1 MKGKKK
7 VTTKDSWKSG
17 RRKRE
22 TISNVAR
29 PFSSLN
35 QLTSSTYSSFYSNR
49 MKPTPKELWQTQH
62 SRAHWN
68 SVTLTSRIWPR
79 SSLSLSLSLPLFP
92 LCRLLSFGGWQEKGK
107 KLEGISFHIIT
118 DHHKEEERGQK
129 TSQSSR
135 TEGGWRESFLFFIFS
150 FLLGKY
156 RWPRGVYSTI
166 TVRVLC
172 VCVNENNE
180 DAITFGDL
188 KWSLPIFFVFHFSS
202 SFILA

>member
-35 QLTSSTYSSFYSNR
+35 QLTSSTYSSFHSNR
-49 MKPTPKELWQTQH
+49 MKPTPKELCQTQH

-79 SSLSLSLSLPLFP
+79 RSLSLSLTPSFPSLSSVIIWWMTRKGEKIRRYF
-92 LCRLLSFGGWQEKGK
+92 LSHNHRPSQRRRERAKDQPVQSDRRWLAWIIF
-107 KLEGISFHIIT
+107 IFH
-118 DHHKEEERGQK
+118 
-129 TSQSSR
+129 
-135 TEGGWRESFLFFIFS
+135 LFFFVGKVS
-150 FLLGKY
+150 VAAGSLLDNHRQCVMCVCEWKQ
-156 RWPRGVYSTI
+156 RGVRHHVWWPEVI
-166 TVRVLC
+166 PADFLR
-172 VCVNENNE
+172 
-180 DAITFGDL
+180 IPF
-188 KWSLPIFFVFHFSS
+188 
-202 SFILA
+202 